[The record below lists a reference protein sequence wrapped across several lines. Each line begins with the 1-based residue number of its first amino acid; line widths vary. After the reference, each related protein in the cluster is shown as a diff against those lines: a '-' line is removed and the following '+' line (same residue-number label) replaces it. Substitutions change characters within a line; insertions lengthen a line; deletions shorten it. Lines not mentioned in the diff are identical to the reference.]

1 MFHLIHSVSTCIWPL
16 PKLIQC
22 ACQRFLC
29 CVIPPASRNALHPLW
44 PVQPVVRGR
53 RVLRDTSWY
62 GKGNL
67 GILRLKQLRMGYVF
81 SDRQRRRWVQ
91 IVLNFQG
98 PTMWQLE
105 VLGTELK
112 TIHAF
117 FRCPE
122 VAIWRFPEMVGF
134 PNKPMGFATKNDQP
148 LGCLDW
154 GKLPPFKET
163 PILVDQIAGDQMTHF
178 SGCQIYHLFGLD
190 GSGPMNS
197 SLGFCLGDLE
207 RSPGTQIKPPT
218 SWFGMAYGRLKVMV
232 NKGNF

>member
-1 MFHLIHSVSTCIWPL
+1 MFHLIHPVSTCIWPL

-22 ACQRFLC
+22 VCRRFLC
-29 CVIPPASRNALHPLW
+29 CVILPASRNALHPLW

-98 PTMWQLE
+98 PTWERNSRRFMLFSDVQRLQYE
-105 VLGTELK
+105 GFLK
-112 TIHAF
+112 
-117 FRCPE
+117 
-122 VAIWRFPEMVGF
+122 MVGF
-134 PNKPMGFATKNDQP
+134 PNKLLGFATKNDQP

-154 GKLPPFKET
+154 RESHHLRKHPSWFIYISPVWIGWFWAYEF
-163 PILVDQIAGDQMTHF
+163 VAG
-178 SGCQIYHLFGLD
+178 ILFGW
-190 GSGPMNS
+190 PWTQPWNS
-197 SLGFCLGDLE
+197 NISANIMFSAWC
-207 RSPGTQIKPPT
+207 
-218 SWFGMAYGRLKVMV
+218 RLKVMV
-232 NKGNF
+232 KQREGP